1 MLLAITKSIQNNIH
15 LYVLIIW
22 CDALQW
28 WQPPTP
34 AVLALHS
41 MQNQIHFLHCATHI
55 SQLIITV
62 CAFFVIERTFI
73 VLLLRC
79 RFVLVALIGFGNIWI
94 WSKSV
99 HWWQCTRMNVKT
111 DFLYK
116 LIACTLHSAQCTRLY
131 VPPRLI
137 LDCAWIVTTARWCAH
152 GCISFSVRSL
162 LAVLTNTNLV
172 CVFKS
177 AHQSDWIHI
186 NANYSLNI
194 SSF

>member
-41 MQNQIHFLHCATHI
+41 MQNEIHFLHCATHI
-55 SQLIITV
+55 FQLIITV

-99 HWWQCTRMNVKT
+99 HTHDNAHEWMWKPIFYINLLRAHCTVHN
-111 DFLYK
+111 
-116 LIACTLHSAQCTRLY
+116 
-131 VPPRLI
+131 
-137 LDCAWIVTTARWCAH
+137 AH
-152 GCISFSVRSL
+152 
-162 LAVLTNTNLV
+162 V
-172 CVFKS
+172 CMYHHV
-177 AHQSDWIHI
+177 
-186 NANYSLNI
+186 
-194 SSF
+194 